1 MGVITNYGALIWGIG
16 ILIVVFI
23 PFITYA
29 KYFFSDER
37 YRSEL
42 TFFEVI
48 VKAFVIQIATLILFS
63 ILAKGVEYALPSNS
77 PYQASFGLK
86 VFFFGGNLSNSNL
99 PFWTIWE
106 NIANSTSFQNN
117 ANPISQSV
125 YIIKNVMY
133 IISLITE
140 FLFFFIFLMVFAF
153 PFVDLIK
160 HLNTNST
167 RFGQN
172 ETSLSEILFGTFV
185 KTIIFFLIAYI
196 HFYLPSKIVGYI
208 VGVPDFSF
216 YNMMQKTLKYYI
228 IGRY

>member
-1 MGVITNYGALIWGIG
+1 MEVITNYSALIWGIG

-37 YRSEL
+37 YKSEL
-42 TFFEVI
+42 TFFEII
-48 VKAFVIQIATLILFS
+48 VKAFIIQIAALILFS

-77 PYQASFGLK
+77 PYQAAYGLK

-117 ANPISQSV
+117 NPISQTI

-133 IISLITE
+133 VLSLITE
-140 FLFFFIFLMVFAF
+140 LLFFFVFLMVFTF

-160 HLNTNST
+160 HLNTNSK
-167 RFGQN
+167 FGQS
-172 ETSLSEILFGTFV
+172 ESSLFEILFGTFI
-185 KTIIFFLIAYI
+185 KTIAFFLIAYI

-208 VGVPDFSF
+208 VGVSDFSF
-216 YNMMQKTLKYYI
+216 YDMMQKTLKYYI
-228 IGRY
+228 TGSY